1 MGLVFRVV
9 ALLLLYSVPTPLG
22 GVGGRG
28 EADQSTANT
37 VCDDGKVS
45 FCNRTHGT
53 DPEDYEP

>member
-1 MGLVFRVV
+1 MFRVV

>member
-22 GVGGRG
+22 GVGERG
-28 EADQSTANT
+28 ESTANT

-45 FCNRTHGT
+45 FCYRT